1 LEHKGILT
9 SGAPTM
15 KRRRMRPLAVV
26 LAVAV
31 LAAVANWVL
40 GSRLYPSY
48 RAVISGAMTTIGVA
62 CLLIFG
68 TIDSARRRLRERK
81 RKNALP

>member
-1 LEHKGILT
+1 
-9 SGAPTM
+9 
-15 KRRRMRPLAVV
+15 MRPLPVILAVV
-26 LAVAV
+26 V

-40 GSRLYPSY
+40 GSRFYPSY